1 MDSKASVQTSAV
13 SEVWCL
19 VCGKVSGFKRMQG
32 RLPPRSEKE
41 LAMFQHILIPTDGS
55 ELSNLAVTGGVK
67 FAKETHAKI
76 TGLTV
81 TRPYHLLAIDALQA
95 SVPIEEYSSEC
106 DTQAKRNLSTL
117 KEAAYQ
123 AGVTCELVHRSSEH
137 PYEEIVKTAQD
148 KQCDVIFL
156 ASHGRRG
163 VGALILGSETQ
174 KVLTHTKI
182 PVLVYR

>member
-1 MDSKASVQTSAV
+1 
-13 SEVWCL
+13 
-19 VCGKVSGFKRMQG
+19 
-32 RLPPRSEKE
+32 
-41 LAMFQHILIPTDGS
+41 MFQHILIPTDGS
-55 ELSNLAVTGGVK
+55 ELSKLAVKSGVQ

-81 TRPYHLLAIDALQA
+81 TRPFNYFGTETLHMSE
-95 SVPIEEYSSEC
+95 SVEKYSRDCE
-106 DTQAKRNLSTL
+106 TQAQRNLSTL
-117 KEAAYQ
+117 KEEAAK
-123 AGVTCELVHRSSEH
+123 ADVFCEFLHRSNEH

-148 KQCDVIFL
+148 KHCDVIFM